1 MEHKCPFES
10 PGCGKDDDERYP
22 LRAQN
27 GKDAVKGFCSLVCL
41 GMFLKRWY
49 PVWSRRRKR
58 CETSA

>member
-10 PGCGKDDDERYP
+10 PGCGKDGDERYP

-49 PVWSRRRKR
+49 PVWSRRR
-58 CETSA
+58 